1 MAVKPTDMVKITP
14 VDADGENK
22 GMDVY
27 ATVAELAAEG
37 AAAVPEAG
45 PATEGTVMQAAFQPD
60 AAGANPTKAE
70 YDALLAALIA
80 AGIMAAS

>member
-1 MAVKPTDMVKITP
+1 MVEQTRVTSSFHADEGFTTGDPDDPTP
-14 VDADGENK
+14 VGPLE
-22 GMDVY
+22 
-27 ATVAELAAEG
+27 
-37 AAAVPEAG
+37 
-45 PATEGTVMQAAFQPD
+45 PATEAAIGGVKQAAHQPD

>member
-1 MAVKPTDMVKITP
+1 MPIFVKVNKTA
-14 VDADGENK
+14 ADGESLNLTEN
-22 GMDVY
+22 M
-27 ATVAELAAEG
+27 ELADALGEG
-37 AAAVPEAG
+37 EAQ
-45 PATEGTVMQAAFQPD
+45 ATETSFGTVQQAAFQAA

>member
-1 MAVKPTDMVKITP
+1 MAYLVEVTP
-14 VDADGENK
+14 IDADGEGK
-22 GMDVY
+22 GLPVVLDFD
-27 ATVAELAAEG
+27 TAA
-37 AAAVPEAG
+37 AAAVPEA
-45 PATEGTVMQAAFQPD
+45 TTTVEGTVKQAAFQAN

>member
-1 MAVKPTDMVKITP
+1 MALYVEAKRTQLNGSLG
-14 VDADGENK
+14 DGL
-22 GMDVY
+22 G
-27 ATVAELAAEG
+27 VAEVVDLEATAV
-37 AAAVPEAG
+37 AAVPEA
-45 PATEGTVMQAAFQPD
+45 TTTVEGTVKQAAFQPN